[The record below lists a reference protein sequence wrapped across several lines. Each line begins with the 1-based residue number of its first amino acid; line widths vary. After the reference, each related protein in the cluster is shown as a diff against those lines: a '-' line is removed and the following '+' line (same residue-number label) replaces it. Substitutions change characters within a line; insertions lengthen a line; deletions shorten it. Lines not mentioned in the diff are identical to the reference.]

1 VTDLVVIA
9 KEPVAGRVKTRL
21 MPDFTAGEA
30 AALAAAALADTLAA
44 VAGTPARR
52 RVLVLDGRA
61 GAWVPDGF
69 TVVQQCAGGLDVRL
83 AAAFDACAGA
93 ALLIG
98 MDTPQVTPALLRT
111 GTDFGTYDAWCGPAA
126 DGGFWALGLAA
137 PDPALLLGVPM
148 SVAHTGAVL
157 AARLRAAGLR
167 TGRLPVLRDVDT
179 AADAAAVARL
189 CPGGRFAALHAR
201 LTAPGA
207 ARASG
212 AEDGSDRAL
221 AHVRRQRPPGGVPF
235 GPFGADAGGRG

>member
-1 VTDLVVIA
+1 MTDLVVIA

-52 RVLVLDGRA
+52 RVLVLDGSA
-61 GAWVPDGF
+61 GEWVPDGF
-69 TVVQQCAGGLDVRL
+69 TVVPQCAGGLDVRL
-83 AAAFDACAGA
+83 AAAFDACAGP

-98 MDTPQVTPALLRT
+98 MDTPQVTPALLRP
-111 GTDFGTYDAWCGPAA
+111 GTDFGAYDAWFGPAA

-157 AARLRAAGLR
+157 EARLRAAGLR
-167 TGRLPVLRDVDT
+167 TGRLPRLRDVDT
-179 AADAAAVARL
+179 AADAAAVAAL
-189 CPGGRFAALHAR
+189 CPDGHFAALHAR
-201 LTAPGA
+201 L
-207 ARASG
+207 ASG
-212 AEDGSDRAL
+212 SGRPAAADVRA
-221 AHVRRQRPPGGVPF
+221 
-235 GPFGADAGGRG
+235 